1 MNTTATRCDCG
12 SCRASILVKWF
23 ERGPDSRRRNC
34 FSTLVSTRCVSA
46 TASSRSSRF
55 AAASRRAQRTP
66 VDVHQ
71 MFRHSREYRWWL
83 RLDTPETQTFP
94 LTRAARSVRH
104 RVAPSKRWRH
114 QNSRPQSD
122 RVSKRGHVRH
132 HGAKAPDELHKGMAT
147 PSPERQHR
155 ADRPRRRVGLFGGRP
170 RRRRFRE
177 RSRKDLDWRSGRRG
191 RRDFPSCHGRG
202 ACLIVHESR

>member
-1 MNTTATRCDCG
+1 MNTTATRCDRG

-46 TASSRSSRF
+46 IHPRDRRGLRQP
-55 AAASRRAQRTP
+55 AAALSAPPSMSTRCFVIPRVSLT
-66 VDVHQ
+66 
-71 MFRHSREYRWWL
+71 S

-191 RRDFPSCHGRG
+191 RRDFPWCHGRG
-202 ACLIVHESR
+202 ECLIVHESR